1 MSESGSP
8 AGFGLPPTALRNQ
21 TRIHFA
27 ADTADLH
34 KRFEGRH
41 KLTPF
46 QLQLSALNR
55 ATGPS
60 STLVT
65 RA

>member
-1 MSESGSP
+1 MSESVVRPVSASHP
-8 AGFGLPPTALRNQ
+8 QPSATK

-46 QLQLSALNR
+46 QLQLSAVNR